1 MRPRCPVCKKLFWCD
16 WPNMWAYKRDG
27 VYLCS
32 WGCLRKYDERK
43 EAKEMKTLTTEEK
56 RTACEVALTG
66 GNPSPYLKGLGV
78 TNVTTAW
85 ATCKTWAR
93 GNLNQ
98 DEYEKLPEKLGKTPA
113 KTVQEIT
120 EQMAEDGVELVYDP
134 SIAEEYKAEKEA
146 KKANEQAREEADE
159 EMNRLKI
166 FREIDME
173 PLEVCGVR
181 SRVLKDG
188 VYTRNT
194 AGNAMILSG
203 LSMADDHLGL
213 RAETWSR
220 LSAEILLAL
229 KQLGIKGGDPED
241 YTGNNGP
248 L

>member
-43 EAKEMKTLTTEEK
+43 EAKDMKTLTTEEK

-85 ATCKTWAR
+85 ATCRTWAR
-93 GNLNQ
+93 GNMNQ
-98 DEYEKLPEKLGKTPA
+98 DEYEKLPEKLGKTQA
-113 KTVQEIT
+113 KTVEEIT

-134 SIAEEYKAEKEA
+134 SIAEEYKAEQKA
-146 KKANEQAREEADE
+146 KKATERTCRILGQ
-159 EMNRLKI
+159 
-166 FREIDME
+166 E
-173 PLEVCGVR
+173 PLEVASLK
-181 SRVLKDG
+181 SRVLKEGYYRKNRDG
-188 VYTRNT
+188 SGMWLEGGSMEKDELGLG
-194 AGNAMILSG
+194 AGNWI
-203 LSMADDHLGL
+203 
-213 RAETWSR
+213 RF
-220 LSAEILLAL
+220 SAEILLAL
-229 KQLGIKGGDPED
+229 EQLGIKEGDPED